1 MENKKRRTLI
11 IGGVAG
17 GATAAARLRRRDND
31 REIIVF
37 EKGEYI
43 SYANCGLPYYVG
55 GVIKD
60 RNALLLMN
68 PETMKAR
75 FDIDVRISS
84 EVTAID
90 RENKKLAVFDKMS
103 GETYEEP
110 YDDLVIAT
118 GSSPVVPPIPG
129 IDGEGIHTLWTVPD
143 TDRIKRIVE
152 ERKPET
158 AAVIGGGF
166 IGLEMA
172 ENLQKAG
179 IGVSVIEMQNQVM
192 APLDYELAELL
203 HENMTMNGVELI
215 LGDGVVSFVA
225 RDDGSTLINLAGGRT
240 IRAEMVLLSI
250 GVKPNSALA
259 RAAGLKVN
267 ARGGIV
273 TDQFLKTSDENIYA
287 VGDVIEVENFVLQT
301 PAMIP
306 LAGPANR
313 QARICADNLAGD
325 RKEYH
330 GTMGTSVAK
339 VFDNTAAVTG
349 ANEKTLRAMGM
360 VKNKDYYSVLIS
372 QKSHAGY
379 YPGSTVLHMK
389 MLFGKDGRLFGAQA
403 VGPDGADKRIDV
415 IASVMRSH
423 GTIYDLEELESAY
436 APPFSSAKDPVNML
450 GFTAEN
456 ILTGLVSFISC
467 AELDELSPASR
478 PAQDMTILDV
488 REEIEFLEYHIPGSV
503 HIPLGKLRGRLDE
516 LDKNKMTAV
525 ICAVGIRAYNAAR
538 ILMQNGFGQVRVVEG
553 GINFYKS
560 QHFRDFEKEL
570 QVIPAEI
577 PGCPLDMGKGRS

>member
-1 MENKKRRTLI
+1 MDNNRKRRTLI

-37 EKGEYI
+37 ERGEYI
-43 SYANCGLPYYVG
+43 SYANCGLPYYIG

-60 RNALLLMN
+60 RDALLLMN

-75 FDIDVRISS
+75 FNIDIRTFS
-84 EVTAID
+84 EVTAIH
-90 RENKKLAVFDKMS
+90 REDKKITVRNKRN
-103 GETYEEP
+103 GEIYEEP

-129 IDGEGIHTLWTVPD
+129 INGEGIYTLWTVPD
-143 TDRIKRIVE
+143 TDRIKQIIRE
-152 ERKPET
+152 KKPGT

-172 ENLQKAG
+172 ENLSEAG
-179 IGVSVIEMQNQVM
+179 IRVSVIEMQNQVM

-203 HENMTMNGVELI
+203 HENMEMNGVELI
-215 LGDGVVSFVA
+215 LGDGVASFA
-225 RDDGSTLINLAGGRT
+225 GQTNGSTIITLTSGRT
-240 IRAEMVLLSI
+240 VPADMVLLSI
-250 GVKPNSALA
+250 GVKPNSGLA
-259 RAAGLKVN
+259 REAGLKVN
-267 ARGGIV
+267 ERGGIV
-273 TDQFLKTSDENIYA
+273 TDKYLRTSDPDIYA
-287 VGDVIEVENFVLQT
+287 VGDVIEVENFILKT

-339 VFDNTAAVTG
+339 VFDYAAAVTG
-349 ANEKTLRAMGM
+349 VNEKTLRAMG
-360 VKNKDYYSVLIS
+360 KEKDKDYYSVLIS
-372 QKSHAGY
+372 QRSHAGY

-389 MLFGKDGRLFGAQA
+389 MLFDGQGRLFGAQA
-403 VGPDGADKRIDV
+403 VGPEGADKRIDV
-415 IASVMRSH
+415 IASVIRGH
-423 GTIYDLEELESAY
+423 GTIYDLEELELAY

-456 ILTGLVSFISC
+456 LLNGLVSFISC
-467 AELDELSPASR
+467 SGVDELAADPQA
-478 PAQDMTILDV
+478 AEDMTILDV
-488 REEIEFLEYHIPGSV
+488 RENIEFLEYHIPGSV
-503 HIPLGKLRGRLDE
+503 HIPLGTLRDRMDE
-516 LDKNKMTAV
+516 LDRGKMIAV
-525 ICAVGIRAYNAAR
+525 ICAAGIRAYNAAR
-538 ILMQNGFGQVRVVEG
+538 ILMQNGFSRVRVMEG

-560 QHFRDFEKEL
+560 QHYRDFVREER
-570 QVIPAEI
+570 QVIPAELKS
-577 PGCPLDMGKGRS
+577 CPLDNGER